1 MIKEKLTK
9 LRALPSSLTAKM
21 FYASF
26 TGILAGLIVFFAANA
41 LGSAYID
48 KVYMGPSAVE
58 KRRDA
63 IYSDFSHYVSSHSL
77 SGTDYHAIAMWTDA
91 RSNVTLL
98 IYGQGHKRVHFSGG
112 EINAGDSV
120 SVLPLEDASLYPVRF
135 SDGLYIVSVNDV
147 SESHVSFLAT
157 IASVALGCLAIVVAV
172 IAYANRLTARIVALS
187 REASEVASGDLE
199 HVIPSVGDDEIS
211 DLALSMDNMR
221 LSVIRRIGNEKL
233 AWQAN
238 NDLIT
243 AMSHDIRTPM
253 TSVVAYL
260 GLLSENGFEDKARC
274 RQFVDAAYNKAI
286 ELKHL
291 TDELFSYFLVFGNK
305 TPEMHI
311 EELDGQL
318 LFEQVVTEAEY
329 DLRDAG
335 FLVRI
340 LGAVSPCAVRV
351 DTMHFARVMNNLVS
365 NVKKYA
371 DPTRQ
376 VTIFSDFNGSRL
388 LLCLSNYILADT
400 PRTESTKIGL
410 ASCRK
415 IMETMGG
422 SFHTLSDDE
431 HFSAELLLPASS
443 PQEK

>member
-1 MIKEKLTK
+1 
-9 LRALPSSLTAKM
+9 M

-26 TGILAGLIVFFAANA
+26 TGILAGIIVFFAANA
-41 LGSAYID
+41 LGSAYI
-48 KVYMGPSAVE
+48 KNVYMGPSAVE

-63 IYSDFSHYVSSHSL
+63 VYSDFSHYVSSHSL
-77 SGTDYHAIAMWTDA
+77 SGTDYHAIAMWTDK
-91 RSNVTLL
+91 RSDVTLL

-112 EINAGDSV
+112 EIDAGDSL

-135 SDGLYIVSVNDV
+135 SDGLYIVSVNDM
-147 SESHVSFLAT
+147 SESRISFLST
-157 IASVALGCLAIVVAV
+157 IASVALGCLAVVVAV
-172 IAYANRLTARIVALS
+172 IAYTNRLTARIVALS

-199 HVIPSVGDDEIS
+199 HAIPSTGDDEIS

-260 GLLSENGFEDKARC
+260 GLLSENGFEDTARC
-274 RQFVDAAYNKAI
+274 RQFVDAAYTKAI

-305 TPEMHI
+305 APEMHM

-329 DLRDAG
+329 DLCDAG
-335 FLVRI
+335 FLVKN
-340 LGAVSPCAVRV
+340 LGSVAPCTVRA
-351 DTMHFARVMNNLVS
+351 DTMHLARVMNNLVS

-376 VTIFSDFNGSRL
+376 VTIFSEFNGSRL

-400 PRTESTKIGL
+400 PRIESTKIGL

-415 IMETMGG
+415 VMESMGG
-422 SFHTLSDDE
+422 AFHTVSDDE
-431 HFSAELLLPASS
+431 HFSAELVLPASA
-443 PQEK
+443 PADTADK

>member
-1 MIKEKLTK
+1 MTK

-26 TGILAGLIVFFAANA
+26 TGILVGLIVFLAANTI
-41 LGSAYID
+41 GSAYID
-48 KVYMGPSAVE
+48 KVYMSPAAVE

-77 SGTDYHAIAMWTDA
+77 SGTDYHAIAIWTDT
-91 RSNVTLL
+91 RSDVTLL
-98 IYGQGHKRVHFSGG
+98 IYGQGHKRVHFSAGK
-112 EINAGDSV
+112 IQSGDSL

-147 SESHVSFLAT
+147 SESHVSFLAM
-157 IASVALGCLAIVVAV
+157 IASVALGCLALVVIV
-172 IAYANRLTARIVALS
+172 IAYANHLTARIVALS

-199 HVIPSVGDDEIS
+199 HVIPSVGGDEIS

-253 TSVVAYL
+253 TSVIAYL

-335 FLVRI
+335 FNVKN
-340 LGAVSPCAVRV
+340 LGTVAPCTVRV
-351 DTMHFARVMNNLVS
+351 DTMHLARVMNNLVS

-371 DPTRQ
+371 DPARQ
-376 VTIFSDFNGSRL
+376 VTIYSEFNGSRL
-388 LLCLSNYILADT
+388 FLCVSNYIPADT

-422 SFHTLSDDE
+422 AFHTASDDG
-431 HFSAELLLPASS
+431 HFSAELILPASP
-443 PQEK
+443 PQGK

>member
-9 LRALPSSLTAKM
+9 LRALPTSLTAKM

-26 TGILAGLIVFFAANA
+26 TGILAGFIVFFAANA
-41 LGSAYID
+41 IGGAYID
-48 KVYMGPSAVE
+48 RVYMGPAAVE

-63 IYSDFSHYVSSHSL
+63 IYSDFSHYVSSHAL

-91 RSNVTLL
+91 RSDVTLL
-98 IYGQGHKRVHFSGG
+98 LYGQGHKRVHFSGG
-112 EINAGDSV
+112 EIDAGDSL

-135 SDGLYIVSVNDV
+135 SDGLYIVSVNDM
-147 SESHVSFLAT
+147 SEPHVSLLAT
-157 IASVALGCLAIVVAV
+157 IVSVALGCLAFFVLI
-172 IAYANRLTARIVALS
+172 IAYTHHLTARIVALS

-199 HVIPSVGDDEIS
+199 HVIPSVGGDELS

-260 GLLSENGFEDKARC
+260 GLLSENGFEDTARC

-351 DTMHFARVMNNLVS
+351 DTMHFARVTNNLVS

-376 VTIFSDFNGSRL
+376 VTIYSDFNGSRL

-431 HFSAELLLPASS
+431 HFSAELILPASV
-443 PQEK
+443 PPEK